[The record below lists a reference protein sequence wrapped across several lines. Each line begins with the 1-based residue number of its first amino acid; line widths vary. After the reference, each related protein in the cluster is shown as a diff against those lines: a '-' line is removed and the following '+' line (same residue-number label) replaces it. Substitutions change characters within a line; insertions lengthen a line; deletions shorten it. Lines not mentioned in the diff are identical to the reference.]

1 MKNSLLLFCL
11 ILVSQLVHAQCGTL
25 GGQFVIT
32 SQVDLDELS
41 SCEVFNGDLVISSD
55 NITNVTAL
63 SSLSVVSGNFY
74 LLNTTVTDL
83 SPLSSLNNASQVII
97 QGNLNLVSC
106 CELIQFS
113 TAAELGSIQTIS
125 ISNNG
130 SFCDDA
136 NALMLE
142 CLGFIEGCLDSVA
155 VNFNPLASV
164 DDGSCDYPCPES
176 LDDMQDYSC
185 NGISYPETCQ
195 AVIDNKSGI
204 GAGHFDNPI
213 GLCYDMNPPSSGP
226 HRPMWGRWGE
236 YEYMPPQRYIH
247 NLEHGGITFL
257 YNPCASQDII
267 DSLRL
272 LACSKADDDGGPFR
286 WILTPYVGLPTNIA
300 VVAWEWS
307 YANNCFDYQG
317 ITDFID
323 DHYRNAPEDFY
334 YNGSYD
340 TLYLGKCSSY
350 GCNDQAALNFESIN
364 LIDNGSCIYP
374 VIDTQLVSF
383 VEGWS
388 IFSTYIEPQSFS
400 MDSVFHP
407 IVDQVLI
414 VKDNLGDAFLPSY
427 TIDLE
432 MTNGAGYL
440 SKLSTESD
448 LYITGAQLQPELNPI
463 TLDQG
468 WNLIAYLREQPADCI
483 SVFEEIVE
491 DIIIV
496 KDGFGNVYFPDWA
509 FTNIDQM
516 SPGLGYQVKT
526 HNASSLLY
534 LANDQEY

>member
-1 MKNSLLLFCL
+1 
-11 ILVSQLVHAQCGTL
+11 
-25 GGQFVIT
+25 
-32 SQVDLDELS
+32 
-41 SCEVFNGDLVISSD
+41 
-55 NITNVTAL
+55 
-63 SSLSVVSGNFY
+63 
-74 LLNTTVTDL
+74 
-83 SPLSSLNNASQVII
+83 
-97 QGNLNLVSC
+97 
-106 CELIQFS
+106 
-113 TAAELGSIQTIS
+113 
-125 ISNNG
+125 
-130 SFCDDA
+130 
-136 NALMLE
+136 
-142 CLGFIEGCLDSVA
+142 
-155 VNFNPLASV
+155 
-164 DDGSCDYPCPES
+164 
-176 LDDMQDYSC
+176 
-185 NGISYPETCQ
+185 
-195 AVIDNKSGI
+195 
-204 GAGHFDNPI
+204 
-213 GLCYDMNPPSSGP
+213 
-226 HRPMWGRWGE
+226 
-236 YEYMPPQRYIH
+236 MPPQRYIH

-257 YNPCASQDII
+257 YNPCASQEII

-307 YANNCFDYQG
+307 YTNNCFDYQG
-317 ITDFID
+317 IIDFID

-340 TLYLGKCSSY
+340 TLYLGKCGAY

-400 MDSVFHP
+400 MDSVFNP
-407 IVDQVLI
+407 IIDEVLI
-414 VKDNLGDAFLPSY
+414 VKDNFGDTFLPFY
-427 TIDLE
+427 NIDLE
-432 MTNGAGYL
+432 MANGAGYL
-440 SKLSTESD
+440 SKLSMESD

-463 TLDQG
+463 TLEQG

-483 SVFEEIVE
+483 LVFEEIVD

-496 KDGFGNVYFPDWA
+496 KDGLGNVYFPDWG